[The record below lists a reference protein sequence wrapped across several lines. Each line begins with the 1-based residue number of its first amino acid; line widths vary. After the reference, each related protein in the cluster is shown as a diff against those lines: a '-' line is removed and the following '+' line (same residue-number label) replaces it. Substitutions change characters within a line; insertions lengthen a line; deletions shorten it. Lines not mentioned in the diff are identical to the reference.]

1 MSMPTFLPT
10 FLKRPSAQFALLAIL
25 FAGPLIAAFWLYY
38 GAESLQPSGRTN
50 HGVLLNPIVD
60 LAEVATNPAW
70 AEANRDHW
78 VLLYVNDGDCDNAC
92 REALYTLRQSRLM
105 LGQDMDRLARVFL
118 HGEAPPDRVFVE
130 EQHQGLV
137 TLEDRPLR
145 RELEASRPSGPAAG
159 GYYLVDPL
167 GNLVMYFPPDIV
179 PGDMVDDIEHLL
191 ELSRIG

>member
-1 MSMPTFLPT
+1 MSVPA
-10 FLKRPSAQFALLAIL
+10 FLKRPSAQFTLLAFL

-50 HGVLLNPIVD
+50 HGLLLEPIVN
-60 LAEVATNPAW
+60 LEEVATNPGRAGW
-70 AEANRDHW
+70 VRDRW
-78 VLLYVNDGDCDNAC
+78 VLLYAHDGECGSTC
-92 REALYTLRQSRLM
+92 RDALHTLRQSRLM

-118 HGEAPPDRVFVE
+118 HGQAPPDRVFLE
-130 EQHQGLV
+130 EQHPGLI
-137 TLEDRPLR
+137 TLVDRALQ
-145 RELEASRPSGPAAG
+145 RELEAIRPSGRAAG

>member
-1 MSMPTFLPT
+1 MSALS
-10 FLKRPSAQFALLAIL
+10 FLKRPSAQLALLAIL
-25 FAGPLIAAFWLYY
+25 FAGPLLVAFWLYY

-50 HGVLLNPIVD
+50 HGVLLDPIVD
-60 LAEVATNPAW
+60 LAEFAGNPAW
-70 AEANRDHW
+70 AETTRDRW
-78 VLLYVNDGDCDNAC
+78 VLLYAQDGECDATC
-92 REALYTLRQSRLM
+92 HEALYTLRQSRLM

-118 HGEAPPDRVFVE
+118 HGGAPPDRVFIE
-130 EQHQGLV
+130 EQHQGLI

-145 RELEASRPSGPAAG
+145 RKLDAIRPSGPAAG